1 MEQQLY
7 QLTLLVSGI
16 VNLLIAIG
24 LIHGNCDYHD
34 YSIYRR
40 SRLLTALSLAVFGA
54 GFLLHWHFGWRTTW
68 PLGATALSVTYFHL
82 GGTFLFWSH
91 VSLLRPDYLRPRVM
105 IRESIALI
113 LCITTLWLGAI
124 YNVFQFV
131 CTGIVIFLLH
141 VTWMSIDFL
150 HTYRRTSREVRHLP
164 ITEANASWW
173 TVDAQRD
180 TFHGQLS
187 MSISCLLI
195 IFFGVFSVIFTAL
208 LPHAIWPYTVLLC
221 IGMAVFVYIFYS
233 LDHYGAFIEAATC
246 ATEDISKGHK
256 ANHTIRSSKG
266 VLLCVLTLLTFAIS
280 CQHVSGER
288 VASINTV
295 VDGQDTCHV
304 AHGQVQEDCHQ
315 AQLDSIEQELALK
328 KLQLQ
333 NEQLQQR
340 SRFTMGSLVM
350 IMGIIALLVFLV
362 YSSRWSRQLEI
373 KNQQLQRE
381 RNVVVAQNKQL
392 AVERDR
398 AEAASRAKTAFIQ
411 SMTHEIRTPLNH
423 ISGFS
428 QVLAM
433 PGIDLSEEER
443 IDYSQH
449 IQEGTL
455 HLTNIL
461 DDLIQISDLESHSEL
476 PSTEE
481 CYPNLIAAQ
490 VTDSIRMMLNDGV
503 EISVQSLV
511 ADDFV
516 VNTYPN
522 LLQTAL
528 KKLLDN
534 AVKFTQKG
542 SITLTT
548 ELNGQELHFSVQD
561 TGPGIPIEKRD
572 YIFERFSKLDSFMQG
587 TGLGL
592 PIARMIAERLNGT
605 LTLDTNYTNGAKF
618 DLIIKI

>member
-1 MEQQLY
+1 MEIQLY

-24 LIHGNCDYHD
+24 LIHGNSDYYD

-40 SRLLTALSLAVFGA
+40 SRLLTALSLTVFGV
-54 GFLLHWHFGWRTTW
+54 GFLLHWFFGWRSTW
-68 PLGATALSVTYFHL
+68 AMGATALSVTYFHL
-82 GGTFLFWSH
+82 GGTLLSWSH
-91 VSLLRPDYLRPRVM
+91 TSLLRPDYLCPKV
-105 IRESIALI
+105 ILREAIAIVLSVTALWAGATHNI
-113 LCITTLWLGAI
+113 IQLVCI
-124 YNVFQFV
+124 
-131 CTGIVIFLLH
+131 GIGIFLIH
-141 VTWMSIDFL
+141 VILMSAVFVRTYL
-150 HTYRRTSREVRHLP
+150 HTSQQVRHLP
-164 ITEANASWW
+164 VTEANASWW
-173 TVDAQRD
+173 TAEAQRD
-180 TFHGQLS
+180 TFHGQRS

-195 IFFGVFSVIFTAL
+195 IFFGLFSVVFTAL

-221 IGMAVFVYIFYS
+221 IGMAVFIYIFYS
-233 LDHYGAFIEAATC
+233 LDNYGTFIEAATC
-246 ATEDISKGHK
+246 ATEDIARG
-256 ANHTIRSSKG
+256 NTGTHTIRHSKG
-266 VLLCVLTLLTFAIS
+266 ILLCVLSLLIVIIF
-280 CQHVSGER
+280 CQHVFGEQTTPMSN
-288 VASINTV
+288 VAV
-295 VDGQDTCHV
+295 EQDTCL
-304 AHGQVQEDCHQ
+304 AANEQAKEDSQQ
-315 AQLDSIEQELALK
+315 AQLDSIEQEIAFK
-328 KLQLQ
+328 KLQMQ

-362 YSSRWSRQLEI
+362 YSSRWSRKLEI

-433 PGIDLSEEER
+433 PGIELSENDR
-443 IDYSQH
+443 IDYSQR

-461 DDLIQISDLESHSEL
+461 DDLIQISELESHSEL

-481 CYPNLIAAQ
+481 CYPNLMSAQ
-490 VTDSIRMMLNDGV
+490 ITDSIRPMLNDGV
-503 EISVQSLV
+503 EISIQSQV
-511 ADDFV
+511 TDDFV
-516 VNTYPN
+516 INTYPD
-522 LLQTAL
+522 LLLTAL

-534 AVKFTQKG
+534 AAKFTQKG
-542 SITLTT
+542 CITLTT

-561 TGPGIPIEKRD
+561 TGPGIPSEKCD
-572 YIFERFSKLDSFMQG
+572 YIFERFSKLDGFIQG

-605 LTLDTNYTNGAKF
+605 LSLDTTYTNGAKF
-618 DLIIKI
+618 DLIIKV

>member
-24 LIHGNCDYHD
+24 LMHGNSDYHN

-40 SRLLTALSLAVFGA
+40 SRLLTAFSLAAFGV

-82 GGTFLFWSH
+82 GGTLLFWSH
-91 VSLLRPDYLRPRVM
+91 ISLLRPDFLRPRVM
-105 IRESIALI
+105 ICESIALF
-113 LCITTLWLGAI
+113 LCIITLWLGAI
-124 YNVFQFV
+124 YNAPQLVYIGV
-131 CTGIVIFLLH
+131 VIFLLH
-141 VTWMSIDFL
+141 VTWMSVDFMR
-150 HTYRRTSREVRHLP
+150 TYRRTSREVRHLP
-164 ITEANASWW
+164 VTEANASWW
-173 TVDAQRD
+173 TVEAQRN

-195 IFFGVFSVIFTAL
+195 IFFGFFSVVFTAL

-221 IGMAVFVYIFYS
+221 MGMVVFIYIFYS
-233 LDHYGAFIEAATC
+233 LDQYGTFIEAATC
-246 ATEDISKGHK
+246 ATEDISKGYT
-256 ANHTIRSSKG
+256 ANHTIRRSKG

-288 VASINTV
+288 VSSINTV
-295 VDGQDTCHV
+295 ADEQDTCLAIHEQ
-304 AHGQVQEDCHQ
+304 AQGDCHQ
-315 AQLDSIEQELALK
+315 VQLDSMEQELAFK
-328 KLQLQ
+328 ELQLQ

-398 AEAASRAKTAFIQ
+398 AEAASHAKTAFIQ

-423 ISGFS
+423 ISGFT
-428 QVLAM
+428 QILAM
-433 PGIDLSEEER
+433 PGIDLSEKER
-443 IDYSQH
+443 IDYSQR

-455 HLTNIL
+455 HLTTIL
-461 DDLIQISDLESHSEL
+461 DDLILISELESHSEL
-476 PSTEE
+476 PPTEE
-481 CYPNLIAAQ
+481 CYPNLMIAQ
-490 VTDSIRMMLNDGV
+490 ITDSIRPQLNDSV
-503 EISVQSLV
+503 EISIHSQI
-511 ADDFV
+511 AEDFV

-522 LLQTAL
+522 LLLTAF

-534 AVKFTQKG
+534 AAKFTQQG

-548 ELNGQELHFSVQD
+548 EFNEQELHFSVQD
-561 TGPGIPIEKRD
+561 TGPGIPIEKCD
-572 YIFERFSKLDSFMQG
+572 YIFERFSKLDSFIQG

-618 DLIIKI
+618 DLIIKV

>member
-1 MEQQLY
+1 
-7 QLTLLVSGI
+7 
-16 VNLLIAIG
+16 
-24 LIHGNCDYHD
+24 
-34 YSIYRR
+34 
-40 SRLLTALSLAVFGA
+40 
-54 GFLLHWHFGWRTTW
+54 
-68 PLGATALSVTYFHL
+68 
-82 GGTFLFWSH
+82 
-91 VSLLRPDYLRPRVM
+91 
-105 IRESIALI
+105 
-113 LCITTLWLGAI
+113 
-124 YNVFQFV
+124 
-131 CTGIVIFLLH
+131 
-141 VTWMSIDFL
+141 MSIDFL
-150 HTYRRTSREVRHLP
+150 HTYRSTSREVRHLP
-164 ITEANASWW
+164 VTEANASWW

-195 IFFGVFSVIFTAL
+195 IFFGFFSVIFTAL

-221 IGMAVFVYIFYS
+221 IGIAVFVYIFYS
-233 LDHYGAFIEAATC
+233 LDNYGTFIEAATC
-246 ATEDISKGHK
+246 ATEDIIKGHTANKTIFHSKGL
-256 ANHTIRSSKG
+256 
-266 VLLCVLTLLTFAIS
+266 LLCTLTFLTFAIF
-280 CQHVSGER
+280 CQHVSGE
-288 VASINTV
+288 APKNTV
-295 VDGQDTCHV
+295 TDRQDTCRV
-304 AHGQVQEDCHQ
+304 AHEQVQEDCHL

-433 PGIDLSEEER
+433 PGIDLSEKER

-481 CYPNLIAAQ
+481 CYPNLMAAQ
-490 VTDSIRMMLNDGV
+490 ITDSIRMMLNDGV

-561 TGPGIPIEKRD
+561 TGPGIPIEKHD